1 MIFTNAECSPRIRF
15 DSFRFVSLVACR
27 EISTVV
33 SRILQ
38 SILYTKETIW
48 WSSFDDYDNK
58 GSKDF
63 LFVDE

>member
-1 MIFTNAECSPRIRF
+1 MLNVHRGFDSIRF
-15 DSFRFVSLVACR
+15 VSFRFVSLVACR

-38 SILYTKETIW
+38 SILYAKETIW

-58 GSKDF
+58 GNEDF

>member
-1 MIFTNAECSPRIRF
+1 MFTADSIRF
-15 DSFRFVSLVACR
+15 VSFRFVSSVACR

-38 SILYTKETIW
+38 STLYTKETIW
-48 WSSFDDYDNK
+48 RSSFDDYDNK
-58 GSKDF
+58 GSEDF